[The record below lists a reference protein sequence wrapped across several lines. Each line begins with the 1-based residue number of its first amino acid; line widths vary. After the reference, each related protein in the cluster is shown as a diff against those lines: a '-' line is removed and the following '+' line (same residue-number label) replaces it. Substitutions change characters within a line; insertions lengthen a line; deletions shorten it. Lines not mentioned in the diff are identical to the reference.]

1 MNVTIHSHKLN
12 GEVIIPPSKSL
23 SHRAI
28 IAAGLAKGES
38 VISNVMLSKDIIAT
52 IEAIKSIGASII
64 IKDNTLIINGS
75 DVIRKQPFIDA
86 NESGSTIRFF
96 IPICLV
102 NPSEMEFRGKNNL
115 VNRPL
120 SLYYKLF
127 DKFNIKYEKP
137 DNAYLPLKT
146 KGGLKAGIYE
156 IDGNVSSQFITGLL
170 YALPLLNGDSKIII
184 TTLLESKGYIDLT
197 LDILEKYGIK
207 IINNDYREFI
217 IKGNQIYKPYDYEVE
232 KDYSQTAFFLIA
244 GAMGAN
250 IKLKDMNKK
259 SLQGDKKIIEDI
271 NTLGGNVL
279 FDGNDLV
286 SKDSLITGGNISF
299 SQTPDLGPALAVLA
313 SIASGKSIFTDVKRL
328 RIKECDRVSC
338 MRIELNKLGANIT
351 EEEDKMIIN
360 GVARLKGGIVD
371 SHNDHRVAMAL
382 AMASLKMD
390 EDLTILNAE
399 CVSKSYPDFWETF
412 KSLGGIISYE

>member
-12 GEVIIPPSKSL
+12 GDVIIPPSKSL

-38 VISNVMLSKDIIAT
+38 IIKNVMFSKDIIAT
-52 IEAIKSIGASII
+52 IEAIKAIGASVI
-64 IKDNTLIINGS
+64 IKDNSLIINGS
-75 DVIRKQPFIDA
+75 DVIRKKTFIDA

-102 NPSEMEFRGKNNL
+102 NPSDMEFRGRNNL

-146 KGGLKAGIYE
+146 KGGLKPGIYE

-197 LDILEKYGIK
+197 LDILQKYGIE
-207 IINNDYREFI
+207 IINNDYKVFI
-217 IKGNQIYKPYDYEVE
+217 IKGNQIYKPYNYEIE

-250 IKLKDMNKK
+250 IKLKNMNKI

-279 FDGNDLV
+279 FESDDLI
-286 SKDSLITGGNISF
+286 SQHSLIKGGNISF
-299 SQTPDLGPALAVLA
+299 SQTPDLGPALTVLA
-313 SIASGKSIFTDVKRL
+313 SVASGKSIFYDIKRL

-338 MRIELNKLGANIT
+338 MKDELNKLGADIV
-351 EEEDKMIIN
+351 EEEDRMIIN
-360 GVARLKGGIVD
+360 GVNKLKGGIVE

-399 CVSKSYPDFWETF
+399 CVSKSYPDFWDVF
-412 KSLGGIISYE
+412 KSLGGIITYE